1 MLKNILEYFEKTV
14 SLFPEKRAVADK
26 TESYTFIQLKNAA
39 ACIADAINSCGR
51 DVRCVA
57 VFADRAALTIAMF
70 LGVLYSGKHY
80 IPLDPSMPSE
90 KMKKILADSDIEIII
105 GNSQGREKAEGL
117 SFDGDYI
124 SADTLS
130 AENTDYAIPDTDMSD
145 TLYTVY
151 TSGSTGTPKG
161 VVKSHRAMASF
172 IDAYTKTFGFDEN
185 EVIGNQTP
193 FFFDASAKDIY
204 LMIKTGATMEIL
216 PTEMFSFPVTLIDYM
231 NERKVT
237 FVSWVPSALT
247 IVTTFNTFK
256 EIKPEFLR
264 KVFFVGEAFP
274 AKHLRKWMEALPDI
288 EYVNLYGSSETAG
301 ICCYSVITQP
311 PAEDGTLPIGKPLSN
326 CKVFLCDDGEYITEK
341 GRHGEIIVCG
351 DALAD
356 EYKND
361 PEKTANSF
369 FVTKLPDGTQARV
382 FRTGD
387 IAQYDENGELCFVSR
402 KDSQIKHMGHRIELG
417 EIEAAAMGVAGIHRC
432 CCIYNEA
439 KMKIILV
446 CELSDGTEMTGI
458 EIRRELRNILSDY
471 MVPQKV
477 MLMDKLPLNANGKTD
492 RKLIEQI
499 VFKEK

>member
-1 MLKNILEYFEKTV
+1 MKNILEYFEKTV
-14 SLFPEKRAVADK
+14 SLYPSKTAVADK
-26 TESYTFIQLKNAA
+26 NEAYTFAQLKAKA
-39 ACIADAINSCGR
+39 VCVAQAINSCSR
-51 DVRCVA
+51 DTSCVA
-57 VFADRAALTIAMF
+57 VFADRAALTVAMF
-70 LGVLYSGKHY
+70 LGILYSGKQY
-80 IPLDPSMPSE
+80 IPLDPSMPDE
-90 KMKKILADSDIEIII
+90 KMKKILADSCIEIIV
-105 GNSQGREKAEGL
+105 GNGQGKGKAENL
-117 SFDGDYI
+117 SFDGVYI
-124 SADTLS
+124 QADELAAS
-130 AENTDYAIPDTDMSD
+130 ENEISIPDAKLSD
-145 TLYTVY
+145 PLYTVY

-185 EVIGNQTP
+185 EIIGNQTP

-204 LMIKTGATMEIL
+204 LMIKTGATIEIL
-216 PTEMFSFPVTLIDYM
+216 PTEMFSFPVTLINYM

-247 IVTTFNTFK
+247 IVTTFNTFM
-256 EIKPEFLR
+256 EVKPQYLK

-274 AKHLRKWMEALPDI
+274 AKHLRKWMDALPDI
-288 EYVNLYGSSETAG
+288 KYVNLYGSSETAG
-301 ICCYSVITQP
+301 ICCYSVITQAP
-311 PAEDGTLPIGKPLSN
+311 EDDGTLPIGKPLEN
-326 CKVFLCDDGEYITEK
+326 CRVFLCDEGEYISEN
-341 GRHGEIIVCG
+341 GRHGEIIVSG

-361 PEKTANSF
+361 PEKTAACF
-369 FVTKLPDGTQARV
+369 FVTELPDGTTARV

-387 IAQYDENGELCFVSR
+387 IAQLNENGELCFVSR

-417 EIEAAAMGVAGIHRC
+417 EIEAAAMGVKGIHRC
-432 CCIYNEA
+432 CCIYNKA

-458 EIRRELRNILSDY
+458 EIRRELKNILSDY

-499 VFKEK
+499 ILKEK